1 MPQMDKFCFLTHLQS
16 LSFGHGLSTIPS
28 SLVHKYAFMYLS
40 GKKLILV
47 MYKKG
52 KLDGLQVLIAKIDI
66 LFIFSLLF
74 LTIFQPEKYI

>member
-1 MPQMDKFCFLTHLQS
+1 
-16 LSFGHGLSTIPS
+16 
-28 SLVHKYAFMYLS
+28 
-40 GKKLILV
+40 

-74 LTIFQPEKYI
+74 LTISQPEKYIWQWL